1 MRTLAATVSVA
12 AASLALLAAGLHA
25 GQAGADPG
33 PESGPREVITV
44 RFAGEM
50 ANLEAFGTFGS
61 FLFQGNLLSPSGAV
75 VGSLVHRGRCST
87 TTPPPCLVFEV

>member
-61 FLFQGNLLSPSGAV
+61 FLFQGIEINFCGGLIS
-75 VGSLVHRGRCST
+75 
-87 TTPPPCLVFEV
+87 